1 MQIFQVQRIL
11 LFLFAIV
18 GYQLTSKGQTVP
30 IQSTHRILWLRADA
44 GVLNASGNPAGD
56 GERVATWLDQSGD
69 ATLHHFT
76 QSVNNLRPTFIRNA
90 NGAPA
95 IRFNAAS
102 NTALIN
108 NTDPFSSLYPRTI
121 FIVFRIGTPS
131 NQGYSFFS
139 LYSNNS
145 THSEVFATSNGTYR
159 PLSLAIGFPASTG
172 NCIGVNPGGFH
183 NNVDVFTI
191 TYNGMS
197 AAGAG
202 VGNNYQFYNR
212 TDNPLTGSTSGA
224 YGRIAT
230 DKTSSIGGRA
240 SQGILYMTGDI
251 YEILV
256 YDEVLS
262 DIERN
267 RVITNL
273 QGRYPVIFPLTLL
286 NFSALYVNKE
296 VQLEWNVT
304 DEINISR
311 YYTEFSKDG
320 KSWTSFDSIMYQNGT
335 SGLKHYKV
343 IHKSPFPGK
352 NFYRIKWVEL
362 NGKTSYSPIQSLYIG
377 SDPNLYV
384 LPTLANDHITLQTG
398 MVGLFELNIINAAG
412 SIVLHKLAVQNNDFI
427 KLGSLPAGMYQA
439 VFKADNGSEK
449 VVKFFKR

>member
-1 MQIFQVQRIL
+1 
-11 LFLFAIV
+11 
-18 GYQLTSKGQTVP
+18 
-30 IQSTHRILWLRADA
+30 
-44 GVLNASGNPAGD
+44 
-56 GERVATWLDQSGD
+56 
-69 ATLHHFT
+69 
-76 QSVNNLRPTFIRNA
+76 
-90 NGAPA
+90 
-95 IRFNAAS
+95 
-102 NTALIN
+102 
-108 NTDPFSSLYPRTI
+108 
-121 FIVFRIGTPS
+121 
-131 NQGYSFFS
+131 
-139 LYSNNS
+139 
-145 THSEVFATSNGTYR
+145 
-159 PLSLAIGFPASTG
+159 
-172 NCIGVNPGGFH
+172 
-183 NNVDVFTI
+183 
-191 TYNGMS
+191 
-197 AAGAG
+197 
-202 VGNNYQFYNR
+202 
-212 TDNPLTGSTSGA
+212 
-224 YGRIAT
+224 
-230 DKTSSIGGRA
+230 
-240 SQGILYMTGDI
+240 
-251 YEILV
+251 
-256 YDEVLS
+256 
-262 DIERN
+262 
-267 RVITNL
+267 
-273 QGRYPVIFPLTLL
+273 
-286 NFSALYVNKE
+286 VNKE